1 MRKRIFAML
10 LAVLLVALC
19 GCNTTTQRPDD
30 ETQPLASTVDISG
43 QFSVG
48 YGRVNIT
55 PEESVPLAGAGNT
68 SQRMSQGTL
77 TYLYSTCIAITDAQG
92 ETVLLFSNDLL
103 VAWTA
108 TFTSLRNAI
117 SEATGVPV
125 DNIHMA
131 CTHTHNAPDLEN
143 SEKPSAARYNASL
156 KKWVV
161 KAAQL
166 ALADRRPATMYTGT
180 TETAGLNFTRH
191 YITESGEVKGDNFG
205 DDIQSPITAHHHE
218 ADHQLQLIKFVRE
231 EGKDIVMAN
240 WQTHPHRSS
249 SGTTT
254 YEVSA
259 DLIDAM
265 RNRME
270 DELDCNF
277 IYFTGASGNVNPTS
291 RIEENNVT
299 SNYLEQGRML
309 AKYALDA
316 MPELKQANTGDI
328 QLTSLTY
335 VATVDHTED
344 NKLAKAKEV
353 ANYWTS
359 TNDLSGAIKLAQE
372 NDMNSP
378 YHAQGIIS
386 KANKPKTMDMKIYA
400 LSFGDVAFAIAPYE
414 MYDTQGVYI
423 KENSPYAMTFISTCA
438 NETFSY
444 IPDEDGHDNNSYEAN
459 AGYFVRGT
467 AEELADEYVSLL
479 KQIHQGS

>member
-1 MRKRIFAML
+1 MKKRILAMALAVMML
-10 LAVLLVALC
+10 LLC
-19 GCNTTTQRPDD
+19 GCNNQRPDE
-30 ETQPLASTVDISG
+30 ETQTQAPTVDLSG
-43 QFSVG
+43 KFTVG

-68 SQRMSQGTL
+68 SQRMSTGTL

-103 VAWTA
+103 IAWTA
-108 TFTSLRNAI
+108 TFTGLRKAI
-117 SEATGVPV
+117 SEATGIPV

-143 SEKPSAARYNASL
+143 SEVPSAVRYQASL

-180 TETAGLNFTRH
+180 TNTSGLNFTRH
-191 YITESGEVKGDNFG
+191 YVTESGAVKGDNFG
-205 DDIQSPITAHHHE
+205 DDIHSPITGHHHE
-218 ADHQLQLIKFVRE
+218 ADSQLQLIKFVRE
-231 EGKDIVMAN
+231 DGKDIVMAN
-240 WQTHPHRSS
+240 WQTHPHRTSAS
-249 SGTTT
+249 AP
-254 YEVSA
+254 YDVSA

-265 RNRME
+265 RERME
-270 DELDCNF
+270 KELDCSF
-277 IYFTGASGNVNPTS
+277 IYFTGAAGNVNPTS

-316 MPELKQANTGDI
+316 MPNLQQASTGDVA
-328 QLTSLTY
+328 LTSTTY

-359 TNDLSGAIKLAQE
+359 TNDLAGANKMAQE
-372 NDMNSP
+372 NEMNSP
-378 YHAQGIIS
+378 YHANGIIS
-386 KANKPKTMDMKIYA
+386 KANKPKTLNLKIYA
-400 LSFGDVAFAIAPYE
+400 LSFGDVAFIFAPYE
-414 MYDTQGVYI
+414 MYDTQGVFI
-423 KENSPYAMTFISTCA
+423 KENSPYDMTFISTCA
-438 NETFSY
+438 NEGFSY
-444 IPDEDGHDNNSYEAN
+444 IPDEAGYDNNSYEAN
-459 AGYFVRGT
+459 SGYFVRGT
-467 AEELADEYVSLL
+467 AEALAKEYVTLL
-479 KQIHQGS
+479 EQIHP